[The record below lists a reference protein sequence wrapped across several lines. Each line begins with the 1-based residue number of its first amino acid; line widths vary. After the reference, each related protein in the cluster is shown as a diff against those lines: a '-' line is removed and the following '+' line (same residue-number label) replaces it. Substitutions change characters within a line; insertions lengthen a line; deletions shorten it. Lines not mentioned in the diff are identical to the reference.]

1 MSQTIVDALAASSA
15 ALVAA
20 LDAQDIDAIEK
31 TLPDLTARVAEMKA
45 RGAWAP
51 SPRLKQSLHA
61 ALEIVDGAR
70 FRLRYL
76 SDRNQ
81 QHIDMLAEAAGRF
94 DCTPAT
100 YSRNLR

>member
-20 LDAQDIDAIEK
+20 LDAQDVDAIEK
-31 TLPDLTARVAEMKA
+31 ALPDLSARVAQMKA
-45 RGAWAP
+45 QGVWAP
-51 SPRLKQSLHA
+51 SPRLKASLLEAMGSVDA
-61 ALEIVDGAR
+61 ARL
-70 FRLRYL
+70 RLRYL
-76 SDRNQ
+76 ADRNQ

-100 YSRNLR
+100 YGRQPR

>member
-1 MSQTIVDALAASSA
+1 VSQALVDALAASSA

-20 LDAQDIDAIEK
+20 LDAQDVDAIEK

-51 SPRLKQSLHA
+51 SPRLKQSLLA
-61 ALEIVDGAR
+61 ALQIVDGAR

-76 SDRNQ
+76 ADRNQ

-100 YSRNLR
+100 YSRNPR